1 MAVDDDSKPRIPVG
15 VAADGGMAEDLAA
28 GKEEVMVE
36 DSVAEE
42 EMVEDSEEG
51 MGQPKYL

>member
-1 MAVDDDSKPRIPVG
+1 MVDSEV
-15 VAADGGMAEDLAA
+15 EDLAA
-28 GKEEVMVE
+28 GKEEVMVEDSVAEMAE

-51 MGQPKYL
+51 MGQPKYF

>member
-1 MAVDDDSKPRIPVG
+1 VEDS
-15 VAADGGMAEDLAA
+15 VAEEEMVEDSA
-28 GKEEVMVE
+28 VE